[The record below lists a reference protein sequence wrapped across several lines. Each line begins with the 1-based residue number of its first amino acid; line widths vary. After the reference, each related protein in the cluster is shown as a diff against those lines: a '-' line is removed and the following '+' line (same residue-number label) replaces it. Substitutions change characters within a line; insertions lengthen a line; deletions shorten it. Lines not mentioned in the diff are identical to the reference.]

1 MKKINKILTILFIF
15 IIALNI
21 ASADISETN
30 VMSIS
35 LVNQDPDPAV
45 TGDIVELR
53 IGLENLG
60 GEAVTNLNVELI
72 PEYPFELVEDAVQE
86 VGTVSALQRGD
97 DYRIIKYKVKVDRDA
112 VAGSYDLD
120 FTYYET
126 GSPLRPKET
135 INIDIKSKESAE
147 VIHIDKSVLIP
158 GEESPLKFTITNVG
172 NAPLR
177 DMTFSWE
184 NEDKVIL
191 PVGSDN
197 TRYIKYLDVG
207 EDIELEYKVISD
219 SNADPGLYALDLSLK
234 YDDPLTNEEQEISTI
249 AGLYV
254 GGETDFE
261 VSFSESTAGETSFN
275 IANIGS
281 NPSYSVSVI
290 VPKQTGWKTTGSNS
304 EIIGNL
310 DKGDYTVATFSIQ
323 SSSAL
328 ITQDKT
334 KETTDKI
341 KERPS
346 SEALKIE
353 VAYTDTRGQRNV
365 IEKEIELSPSMLSS
379 TMAIGTKTG
388 YKMTQEES
396 FFSKYQWYIIIILL
410 IAGAYYY
417 FKIFKPKKKRWN

>member
-417 FKIFKPKKKRWN
+417 FKIFKPKKKR